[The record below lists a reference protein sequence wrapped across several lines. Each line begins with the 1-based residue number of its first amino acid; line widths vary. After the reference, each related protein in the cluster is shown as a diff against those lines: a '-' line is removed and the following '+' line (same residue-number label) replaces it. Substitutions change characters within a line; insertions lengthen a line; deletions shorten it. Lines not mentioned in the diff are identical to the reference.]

1 MTRHCVGVMFICA
14 AKTRP
19 KCDESLN
26 PQAKAMSVVVRHTAF
41 GDFNR
46 PAARFTRSSNTRR
59 MIVSLREAK
68 LRASVRVETLRSL
81 AILAGIKVESAN
93 LNWIAWQARV

>member
-1 MTRHCVGVMFICA
+1 
-14 AKTRP
+14 
-19 KCDESLN
+19 
-26 PQAKAMSVVVRHTAF
+26 
-41 GDFNR
+41 
-46 PAARFTRSSNTRR
+46 

-93 LNWIAWQARV
+93 LNWIAWQAHV